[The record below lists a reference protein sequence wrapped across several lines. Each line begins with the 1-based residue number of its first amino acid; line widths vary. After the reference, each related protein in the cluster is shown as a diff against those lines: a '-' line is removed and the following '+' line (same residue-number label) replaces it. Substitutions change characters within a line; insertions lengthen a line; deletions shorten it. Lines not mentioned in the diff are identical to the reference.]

1 MDIYLEGEEPSAVVA
16 AYYRPCCLEPGTALL
31 SRVAL
36 QCPCACG
43 LIDRLECKEN
53 CESTAL
59 EEQRVRGARDAAGDM
74 L

>member
-1 MDIYLEGEEPSAVVA
+1 MYLEGGKPREVAA

-31 SRVAL
+31 SQVAL
-36 QCPCACG
+36 QCPCACD

-59 EEQRVRGARDAAGDM
+59 EEQRVRGARDAAGEA